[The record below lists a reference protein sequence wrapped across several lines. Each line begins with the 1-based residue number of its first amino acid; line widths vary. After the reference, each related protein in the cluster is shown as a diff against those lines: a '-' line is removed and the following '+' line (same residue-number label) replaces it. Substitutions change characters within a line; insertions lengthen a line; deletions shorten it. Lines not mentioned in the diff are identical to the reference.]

1 MACPVSLQ
9 HACTF
14 FFLTFYSFRLFYA
27 FRYRM
32 LSFADVSGRR
42 TAVVALRNSL
52 YLIPLGF
59 IAYDCELHF
68 PNCKGFFV
76 GNFCCLS
83 ICST

>member
-1 MACPVSLQ
+1 
-9 HACTF
+9 
-14 FFLTFYSFRLFYA
+14 
-27 FRYRM
+27 M

-68 PNCKGFFV
+68 PYCKGFFV
-76 GNFCCLS
+76 GNFCCLF